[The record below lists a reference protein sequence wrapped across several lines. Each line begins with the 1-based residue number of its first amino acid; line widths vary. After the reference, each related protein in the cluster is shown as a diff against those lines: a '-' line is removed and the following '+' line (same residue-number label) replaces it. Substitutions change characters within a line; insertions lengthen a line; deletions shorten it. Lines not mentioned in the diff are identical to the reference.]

1 MNHLMR
7 ITVLTTFCAVFVFAQ
22 GKGKGHGKGNQSAV
36 SVAFSR
42 SDVQLI
48 QTHFGPGG
56 PGLPPGLAKKESLPP
71 GLAKQL
77 RRKGTLPPGL
87 QKKVVGFP
95 VDLDG
100 RLSALPPGYRRV
112 VVDRWAMIVATATN
126 VIWDIIELGR
136 RD

>member
-7 ITVLTTFCAVFVFAQ
+7 IVLLATFCAVCVFPQ

-36 SVAFSR
+36 SIGFSR
-42 SDVQLI
+42 NDVQLI

-56 PGLPPGLAKKESLPP
+56 VGLPPGLARKESLPP

-95 VDLDG
+95 VDLDA
-100 RLSALPPGYRRV
+100 RLSPLPPGYRRV
-112 VVDRWAMIVATATN
+112 VVDRWAMIIATATN
-126 VIWDIIELGR
+126 VIWDIIELGW